1 MYGRYRIAIRQN
13 GNVADGKVPV
23 ILPVCT
29 YVYFDGVIVK
39 IEKVYE
45 KIFYINMATSDH
57 RISEKRRWKIFAKV
71 A

>member
-1 MYGRYRIAIRQN
+1 MY
-13 GNVADGKVPV
+13 
-23 ILPVCT
+23 ILVT
-29 YVYFDGVIVK
+29 TLHSEVYVYFDGVIVK